1 MPSLFA
7 GMPLVRML
15 YRSSLR
21 FSSGLPEDEPL
32 RSNISRFAI
41 FASVFNG

>member
-21 FSSGLPEDEPL
+21 LSSGLPEDEPL
-32 RSNISRFAI
+32 SSSISKFAI
-41 FASVFNG
+41 LGSCLV